1 MKDITDTFL
10 LKREEYTMRTLK
22 KWFTYS
28 RNGIVYV
35 QFKDKITGKKMTAK
49 STGTRDRK
57 EAGEIINRWYYDPDS
72 FFNKR
77 QKQQAQHTLTD
88 ILSHTIFTQEE
99 VIALFQSVFNNLFI
113 DAAKKSG
120 SVAIKS
126 SQPASTVILP
136 AAKGAAMPQRYTSTI
151 PAIQAIYDRLETIT
165 FKEYLLT
172 YFDYDNSPR
181 IQYLR
186 TNGKTPPEPERY
198 KTLSRICKYYDECFT
213 NIRLLDLSAEHIN
226 AILGAIRNK
235 NHVSEAYM
243 SNIRRAFVE
252 ALRFARE
259 RHIITADFTGKI
271 TRFSSENKVKEIF
284 TENELHRLFDT
295 SNGNVFGNDAF
306 LLVNKLLLATGC
318 RIGEILA
325 LQIDDIC
332 HTVDGYKL
340 YIGKSYNFHSN
351 RLKSTKTKREDYVP
365 LSDAMAHELFR
376 FIETNPFKRNKN
388 AFVFY
393 SNKKEAPLNYYKVQM
408 NFEKTMKQ
416 TGIKRKN
423 LTLHSY
429 RHTFATI
436 LQDAGYSDT
445 DMLYLTR
452 HATVQDTR
460 RYSSHMTM
468 VKETKQRQAAQLMAR
483 FI

>member
-1 MKDITDTFL
+1 
-10 LKREEYTMRTLK
+10 MRTLK

-28 RNGIVYV
+28 RNGIIYV

-57 EAGEIINRWYYDPDS
+57 EADERINKWYYDPDS
-72 FFNKR
+72 FFNRR

-88 ILSHTIFTQEE
+88 IFSHTIFTQED
-99 VIALFQSVFNNLFI
+99 VITLFQSVFSNLFI
-113 DAAKKSG
+113 DAAKKNG
-120 SVAIKS
+120 SAAIKS
-126 SQPASTVILP
+126 SQPTSTVILP
-136 AAKGAAMPQRYTSTI
+136 AAKGTAMWQRYTSTI

-198 KTLSRICKYYDECFT
+198 KALSKIFNYYDECFT
-213 NIRLLDLSAEHIN
+213 DTRLLDLTAEHTN
-226 AILGAIRNK
+226 KILGAIRNK

-252 ALRFARE
+252 TLRFARE
-259 RHIITADFTGKI
+259 HHIITADFTGKI
-271 TRFSSENKVKEIF
+271 TRFSNENQIKAIF

-295 SNGNVFGNDAF
+295 SNGNVFGDDAF

-318 RIGEILA
+318 RVGEILA

-332 HTVDGYKL
+332 HTFDGYKL

-365 LSDAMAHELFR
+365 LSDELAQELFN
-376 FIETNPFKRNKN
+376 FIETNPFKHNKN
-388 AFVFY
+388 AFIFY
-393 SNKKEAPLNYYKVQM
+393 SDKKDIPLHYRLVRN
-408 NFEKTMKQ
+408 NFEATMKQ

-436 LQDAGYSDT
+436 LQDAGYSDS

-452 HATVQDTR
+452 HSTVQDTR

-468 VKETKQRQAAQLMAR
+468 VKEAKQRQAAELIAQ